1 LKRFTVAFLVVLLA
15 VVSASPAWAHAELV
29 GASPGPGE
37 VVAEPL
43 TEIVLKFDDEITD
56 QSQIQLIAADFQLAV
71 NWTQTVKG
79 TTLTATFEQSPPPG
93 TYTVAWTAVTSDGH
107 TTTGSY
113 QFAVSQANSVAG
125 GRPTLTM
132 MAVGLLVLGAGLLV
146 WRKRV
151 SAD

>member
-1 LKRFTVAFLVVLLA
+1 LKRLAAASLLMLLA
-15 VVSASPAWAHAELV
+15 VVYALPASAHAELV
-29 GASPGPGE
+29 SASPGPGE
-37 VVAEPL
+37 VVPEPL

-56 QSQIQLIAADFQLAV
+56 QSQIQLIAADFQLAA
-71 NWTQTVKG
+71 NWSQTVDGK
-79 TTLTATFEQSPPPG
+79 TLTAAFEQSPPPG

-132 MAVGLLVLGAGLLV
+132 MAVGLVVLGAGLLV

-151 SAD
+151 SGD

>member
-1 LKRFTVAFLVVLLA
+1 
-15 VVSASPAWAHAELV
+15 
-29 GASPGPGE
+29 
-37 VVAEPL
+37 L

-56 QSQIQLIAADFQLAV
+56 ESQILLIAADFQLGA
-71 NWTQTVKG
+71 NWSQTVEG
-79 TTLTATFEQSPPPG
+79 TTLTATLEQSPPPG

-107 TTTGSY
+107 TTTESY

-132 MAVGLLVLGAGLLV
+132 MAVGLLVLVAGLLV

-151 SAD
+151 SGD